1 MKFTYRCGQ
10 QPLPGY
16 TIKRGIGWGGF
27 GEVYF
32 AVTDG
37 GKEVALKW
45 IRSNLDV
52 ELRGIQQCLNL
63 KHPHLVHLYD
73 LRTDAVGHQW
83 LVMEYVSGEPLGAIL
98 TRHPNGLAPELA
110 CEWFQGLASA
120 VHYLHEHGIVHRD
133 LKPGNIFLESGVIK
147 VGDYGLCKL
156 IGESQ
161 HAGMT
166 QNVGTV
172 HYMAPE
178 VTTGNYNRQIDI
190 YAAGVILFELLTG
203 HVPFDGHT
211 AGEVQMK
218 HLTSTP
224 NLGGLPPELRPILER
239 ALSKNPANRY
249 ASIADMSRRVQ
260 AALRPEPVHAPK
272 NGTLPRAVPPMPSR
286 PQREPVPPIPVVNL
300 VPLTPVE
307 EPAPAP
313 PQPPARRFADLCAM
327 LVWSVALSA
336 VFAGAWTLFV
346 RKADWAALTETFF
359 LTTAASWAVILPSRL
374 WGGVKTLEDAWTR
387 RLVMLCLGFGVG
399 VLGLWLAGYTLP
411 LPWTPSAQVD
421 ALQPWNPVDGEPAR
435 SHTIFTGLYPENR
448 TMPLL
453 ACYLGYFGL
462 MFMVLRWWKATEPTR
477 TRRFSLKPVIATLFW
492 GYILLFLLPAE
503 AQRHTA
509 LVSLAM
515 AAAVVQTVSPWRER
529 VVVLKRKC
537 RLPAAARAGRVAT

>member
-32 AVTDG
+32 AVSDA

-52 ELRGIQQCLNL
+52 ELRGVQQCLNL

-73 LRTDAVGHQW
+73 LRTDAVGQNW

-98 TRHPNGLAPELA
+98 SRHPNGLAPELA
-110 CEWFQGLASA
+110 CEWFQGFASA

-133 LKPGNIFLESGVIK
+133 LKPGNIFLENGVIK

-203 HVPFDGHT
+203 RVPFDGHT

-224 NLGGLPPELRPILER
+224 NFDGLPADLKPIIER
-239 ALSKNPANRY
+239 ALQKNPANRY
-249 ASIADMSRRVQ
+249 ANMADMSRKVQ
-260 AALRPEPVHAPK
+260 AVLRPEPVLTPKAATAP
-272 NGTLPRAVPPMPSR
+272 AR
-286 PQREPVPPIPVVNL
+286 PAEKRPPVPMVKV
-300 VPLTPVE
+300 VPLPVPE
-307 EPAPAP
+307 EPPTP
-313 PQPPARRFADLCAM
+313 PPPPEPLTRRFGDLCGM
-327 LVWSVALSA
+327 LVWSVALS
-336 VFAGAWTLFV
+336 VLFASAWTLFV
-346 RKADWAALTETFF
+346 RHADWTSLTETFF
-359 LTTAASWAVILPSRL
+359 LTAVASVAVIVPSRL
-374 WGGVKTLEDAWTR
+374 WGGLRTMEDTWSR
-387 RLVMLCLGFGVG
+387 RLVLMCCGFGVG
-399 VLGLWLAGYTLP
+399 LFALWLEGYTLP
-411 LPWTPSAQVD
+411 LPWTPSQQVD
-421 ALQPWNPVDGEPAR
+421 ALQPWAPADGEFPRPR
-435 SHTIFTGLYPENR
+435 SFFTALYRENQS
-448 TMPLL
+448 MPVL
-453 ACYLGYFGL
+453 ACYLAYFGL
-462 MFMVLRWWKATEPTR
+462 MFLVLRWWKNTEPTR
-477 TRRFSLKPVIATLFW
+477 GKRFSLKPVIATLFW
-492 GYILLFLLPAE
+492 GYILLFLLPSAP
-503 AQRHTA
+503 QRHTA
-509 LVSLAM
+509 LVAM
-515 AAAVVQTVSPWRER
+515 AMTAAVVQAVSPWRER
-529 VVVLKRKC
+529 VAVMKKRC
-537 RLPAAARAGRVAT
+537 RLPASARAGRVAV

>member
-32 AVTDG
+32 AVSDA

-45 IRSNLDV
+45 IRSNLDI
-52 ELRGIQQCLNL
+52 ELRGVQQCLNL

-73 LRTDAVGHQW
+73 LRTDALGHQW
-83 LVMEYVSGEPLGAIL
+83 LVMEYVAGESLNAIL
-98 TRHPNGLAPELA
+98 ARHPNGLAPELA

-133 LKPGNIFLESGVIK
+133 LKPGNIFLEAGVIK

-190 YAAGVILFELLTG
+190 YAAGVLLFELLTG

-224 NLGGLPPELRPILER
+224 NFAGLPAELRPVIER
-239 ALSKNPANRY
+239 ALQKNPANRY
-249 ASIADMSRRVQ
+249 ASMAEMSRKVQ
-260 AALRPEPVHAPK
+260 AALRPQQAPAAQPVPVR
-272 NGTLPRAVPPMPSR
+272 PVERVPPMPT
-286 PQREPVPPIPVVNL
+286 VKV
-300 VPLTPVE
+300 VPLEVIE
-307 EPAPAP
+307 EP
-313 PQPPARRFADLCAM
+313 
-327 LVWSVALSA
+327 
-336 VFAGAWTLFV
+336 
-346 RKADWAALTETFF
+346 
-359 LTTAASWAVILPSRL
+359 
-374 WGGVKTLEDAWTR
+374 
-387 RLVMLCLGFGVG
+387 
-399 VLGLWLAGYTLP
+399 
-411 LPWTPSAQVD
+411 
-421 ALQPWNPVDGEPAR
+421 
-435 SHTIFTGLYPENR
+435 
-448 TMPLL
+448 
-453 ACYLGYFGL
+453 
-462 MFMVLRWWKATEPTR
+462 
-477 TRRFSLKPVIATLFW
+477 
-492 GYILLFLLPAE
+492 
-503 AQRHTA
+503 
-509 LVSLAM
+509 
-515 AAAVVQTVSPWRER
+515 
-529 VVVLKRKC
+529 
-537 RLPAAARAGRVAT
+537 

>member
-32 AVTDG
+32 AVSDS

-52 ELRGIQQCLNL
+52 ELRGVQQCLNL

-73 LRTDAVGHQW
+73 LRTDAVGQNW

-98 TRHPNGLAPELA
+98 SRHPNGLAPELA

-133 LKPGNIFLESGVIK
+133 LKPGNIFLENGVIK
-147 VGDYGLCKL
+147 VGDYGLCKT

-190 YAAGVILFELLTG
+190 YAAGVILFELVTG

-224 NLGGLPPELRPILER
+224 NFGGLPPELRPILER
-239 ALSKNPANRY
+239 ALAKNPANRY
-249 ASIADMSRRVQ
+249 ASMADMSRKVQ
-260 AALRPEPVHAPK
+260 AVLRGEPMAAPK
-272 NGTLPRAVPPMPSR
+272 PAPRPAPPPPR
-286 PQREPVPPIPVVNL
+286 QPERKEPIPVVKL
-300 VPLTPVE
+300 VPVVLEDTPP
-307 EPAPAP
+307 PAPEP
-313 PQPPARRFADLCAM
+313 PVRRFADLCGM

-336 VFAGAWTLFV
+336 LFASAWALFV
-346 RKADWAALTETFF
+346 RHGLWSALTETFF
-359 LTTAASWAVILPSRL
+359 LTAAASWAVILPSRL
-374 WGGVKTLEDAWTR
+374 WGGLKTLEDSWTR
-387 RLVMLCLGFGVG
+387 RLVLMCCGFAVG
-399 VLGLWLAGYTLP
+399 LFGLWLDGYALP
-411 LPWTPSAQVD
+411 LPWSATGQVD
-421 ALQPWNPVDGEPAR
+421 SLQPWAPPDGDMQRHR
-435 SHTIFTGLYPENR
+435 SFFTALYPENR
-448 TMPLL
+448 SMPLL

-462 MFMVLRWWKATEPTR
+462 MFLVLRWWKSTEATR
-477 TRRFSLKPVIATLFW
+477 SKRFSLKPVIATLFW
-492 GYILLFLLPAE
+492 GYILLFMLPSTD
-503 AQRHTA
+503 QRHTA
-509 LVSLAM
+509 LVAM
-515 AAAVVQTVSPWRER
+515 ALTSTVVQTVSPWRER
-529 VVVLKRKC
+529 IAVLKRKC
-537 RLPAAARAGRVAT
+537 RLPAAARAGRVAS

>member
-32 AVTDG
+32 AVSDA

-52 ELRGIQQCLNL
+52 ELRGVQQCLNL

-73 LRTDAVGHQW
+73 LRTDALGHHW

-98 TRHPNGLAPELA
+98 SRHPNGLAPELA

-133 LKPGNIFLESGVIK
+133 LKPGNIFLENGVIK

-224 NLGGLPPELRPILER
+224 NFTGLPAELKPIIER
-239 ALSKNPANRY
+239 SMQKNPANRY
-249 ASIADMSRRVQ
+249 ASIADMSRKVQ
-260 AALRPEPVHAPK
+260 AALRPEPAASPRSAPP
-272 NGTLPRAVPPMPSR
+272 PRPTER
-286 PQREPVPPIPVVNL
+286 RPPIPVVKL
-300 VPLTPVE
+300 VPVPPVE
-307 EPAPAP
+307 ETP
-313 PQPPARRFADLCAM
+313 PPPPPPVPVARRFADLCGM

-336 VFAGAWTLFV
+336 LFAAGWALFV
-346 RKADWAALTETFF
+346 RKADWAALTDTFF
-359 LTTAASWAVILPSRL
+359 LTTAASWAVIVPSRL
-374 WGGVKTLEDAWTR
+374 WGGLKTLEDSWSR
-387 RLVMLCLGFGVG
+387 RLVLMCCGFGVG
-399 VLGLWLAGYTLP
+399 LFALWLDGYALP
-411 LPWTPSAQVD
+411 LPWTPANQVD
-421 ALQPWNPVDGEPAR
+421 ALQPWAGADGESAR
-435 SHTIFTGLYPENR
+435 APWIFTRYPENR
-448 TMPLL
+448 SMPML

-462 MFMVLRWWKATEPTR
+462 MFLVLRWWKNTEPTR
-477 TRRFSLKPVIATLFW
+477 SKRFSLKPVIATLFW
-492 GYILLFLLPAE
+492 GYILLFMLPGP
-503 AQRHTA
+503 AQRHTGLVA
-509 LVSLAM
+509 LALT
-515 AAAVVQTVSPWRER
+515 AAVVQSVSPWRER
-529 VVVLKRKC
+529 VATLKKKC
-537 RLPAAARAGRVAT
+537 RLPVAARAGRVAL